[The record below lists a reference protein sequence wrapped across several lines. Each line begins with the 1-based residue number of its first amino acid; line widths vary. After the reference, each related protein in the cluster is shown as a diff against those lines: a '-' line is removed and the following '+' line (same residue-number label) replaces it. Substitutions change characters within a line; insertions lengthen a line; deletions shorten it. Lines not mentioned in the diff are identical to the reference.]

1 MLKASGTADARRAL
15 ANGHPD
21 NLKTRA
27 ADQPPSAEIRAESLI
42 RVEEPYGVSSD
53 ASECWSV

>member
-1 MLKASGTADARRAL
+1 MTDARRAL

-27 ADQPPSAEIRAESLI
+27 ADQPPSAEIRAESLM